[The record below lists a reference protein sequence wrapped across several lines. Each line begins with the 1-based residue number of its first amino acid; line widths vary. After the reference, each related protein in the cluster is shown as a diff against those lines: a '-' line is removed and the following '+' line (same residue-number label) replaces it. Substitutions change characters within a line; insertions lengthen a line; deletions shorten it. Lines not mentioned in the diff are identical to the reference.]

1 MVLEMCIYTGAPGLC
16 VCQYQVGWEK
26 IVLDKG
32 VLDTSIA
39 CVLDFFLLLS
49 LLEDIKSVG
58 FCG

>member
-1 MVLEMCIYTGAPGLC
+1 MGRDGLRDGHQAGASGLC

-39 CVLDFFLLLS
+39 CVLD
-49 LLEDIKSVG
+49 
-58 FCG
+58 